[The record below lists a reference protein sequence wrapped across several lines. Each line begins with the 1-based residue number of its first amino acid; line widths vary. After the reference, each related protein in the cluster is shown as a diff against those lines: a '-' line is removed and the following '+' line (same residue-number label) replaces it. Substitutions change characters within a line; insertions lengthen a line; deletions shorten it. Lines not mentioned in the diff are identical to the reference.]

1 MYLRSILL
9 IMVALS
15 PPAFAQQAK
24 SLEQSA
30 ARAQQQSNDEM
41 LMNDDRDLSD
51 LELQALLAGMLK
63 DGSLPRPNA
72 NTICVVFLAPELHS
86 TLGTMIAGKHYI
98 AYHSFFNS
106 MGTRLHY
113 AVVPFEADPKSAY
126 QIALRV
132 FASAALNPNG
142 TASK

>member
-1 MYLRSILL
+1 MIRLQFAVGVPLL
-9 IMVALS
+9 FLFACSGPRTQGQGTVDTTLVFIAEPGSMQSFPQVADS
-15 PPAFAQQAK
+15 T
-24 SLEQSA
+24 
-30 ARAQQQSNDEM
+30 R
-41 LMNDDRDLSD
+41 
-51 LELQALLAGMLK
+51 MLK

-86 TLGTMIAGKHYI
+86 TLGTMIAGKHYV